1 MFGPQVEPN
10 EQMKSMSKVLWGLFF
25 TGLALAFCK
34 FAGGQTGSSLA
45 LNEIIGLL
53 LLACGIYSYNYCLL
67 VVYIVLILFNMLQFV
82 MLIGKDIQNS
92 QNPFKDQPGSFQFFY
107 VILMVTFIF
116 DIICCVYCFKA
127 YKLFKY
133 EALKGFIGSGGGGG
147 QRLGGTGNPRQNQQP
162 QQPQPQ
168 GNDFNAFHGQGVR
181 IG

>member
-10 EQMKSMSKVLWGLFF
+10 DQMKSMSKVLWGLFA
-25 TGLALAFCK
+25 TGLVLAVCK

-92 QNPFKDQPGSFQFFY
+92 ENPFKDKPGSYQFFY
-107 VILMVTFIF
+107 IILMVTFIF
-116 DIICCVYCFKA
+116 DIICCVFCFRA

-147 QRLGGTGNPRQNQQP
+147 QRLGGSGNPPPRNE
-162 QQPQPQ
+162 PQ
-168 GNDFNAFHGQGVR
+168 GNDFNAFQGQGVR